1 MDFAAL
7 LTTEGLLALLTLT
20 AMETVLGIDNVVFIS
35 VLCDRLPEARRAAA
49 RRLGLIAAMAMRVV
63 LLFTIGWLTGLT
75 EPLFALDLAIV
86 QFEPSVRD
94 LIMLIGGLVLM
105 AKAVMEM
112 HELVEG
118 DHHDDHSS
126 QGKTASFGSV
136 LLQVML
142 MDLVFSLDSVITAVG
157 GRRALSHGG
166 GGVDPVGIMLA
177 LAEGISTFVS
187 KNPLK
192 EACFS
197 VLVAYWS
204 HADGGRVHFHIEEGT
219 STSRGLLDFC
229 GADQSAGSEARA
241 SNEPLAS
248 TWSASNV
255 RPFLGEHF
263 RQRA

>member
-86 QFEPSVRD
+86 HFEPSVRD

-118 DHHDDHSS
+118 ITTTTTLPK
-126 QGKTASFGSV
+126 GKQPVSV
-136 LLQVML
+136 
-142 MDLVFSLDSVITAVG
+142 
-157 GRRALSHGG
+157 RYC
-166 GGVDPVGIMLA
+166 
-177 LAEGISTFVS
+177 S
-187 KNPLK
+187 K
-192 EACFS
+192 
-197 VLVAYWS
+197 
-204 HADGGRVHFHIEEGT
+204 
-219 STSRGLLDFC
+219 
-229 GADQSAGSEARA
+229 
-241 SNEPLAS
+241 
-248 TWSASNV
+248 
-255 RPFLGEHF
+255 
-263 RQRA
+263 

>member
-86 QFEPSVRD
+86 HFEPSVRD

-105 AKAVMEM
+105 AKAVIEM

-118 DHHDDHSS
+118 DHHNDHSS
-126 QGKTASFGSV
+126 QGKTASFGAV

-157 GRRALSHGG
+157 MADALS
-166 GGVDPVGIMLA
+166 VMVVAVLISVGIMLA
-177 LAEGISTFVS
+177 LAEGISKFVS
-187 KNPLK
+187 KNPTVKTLALAFLLLIGVMLTA
-192 EACFS
+192 E
-197 VLVAYWS
+197 
-204 HADGGRVHFHIEEGT
+204 GVHFHIEKGYIYFAMGFSIFVELINRQVRK
-219 STSRGLLDFC
+219 RG
-229 GADQSAGSEARA
+229 RRM
-241 SNEPLAS
+241 NP
-248 TWSASNV
+248 WR
-255 RPFLGEHF
+255 RPGPSPM
-263 RQRA
+263 